1 MRNEVW
7 PRIIGQAER
16 GRAVLWHNRLPFI
29 LKLGAAFSL
38 RLVVV
43 PQ

>member
-7 PRIIGQAER
+7 PRIIDRVER
-16 GRAVLWHNRLPFI
+16 DRAVLWHKRLPFI

-38 RLVVV
+38 RLGVV